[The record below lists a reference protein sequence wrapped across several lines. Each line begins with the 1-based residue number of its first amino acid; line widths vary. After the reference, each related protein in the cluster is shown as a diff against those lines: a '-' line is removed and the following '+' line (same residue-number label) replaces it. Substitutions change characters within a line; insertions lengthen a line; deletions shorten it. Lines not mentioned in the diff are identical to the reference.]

1 MGTTSFKIPNGNYN
15 VYELKYFL
23 SNVKITFVA
32 EGLYNILNGVFSK
45 LSECVDVEYNKN
57 TNKYTFN
64 NSQYLNFKIYIK
76 AQNGGFLGLEDNIY
90 HLIFPTLESTKPINM
105 VAYNKIVMNIQ
116 GMEYSGLGIEN
127 ISSPDGF
134 ELSSIFF
141 WASRQDINNMA
152 EIQYNNEDGGNSF
165 NYELHNKMITNLTFQ
180 ITDENYNIIHDLP
193 DLTMILQFS
202 IKSVASNDLSIL
214 LDILEKMKKYLLDIY
229 SMIYL
234 ILDKIGIL
242 N

>member
-1 MGTTSFKIPNGNYN
+1 
-15 VYELKYFL
+15 
-23 SNVKITFVA
+23 
-32 EGLYNILNGVFSK
+32 
-45 LSECVDVEYNKN
+45 
-57 TNKYTFN
+57 
-64 NSQYLNFKIYIK
+64 
-76 AQNGGFLGLEDNIY
+76 
-90 HLIFPTLESTKPINM
+90 
-105 VAYNKIVMNIQ
+105 MNIQ

-134 ELSSIFF
+134 EISSIFF
-141 WASRQDINNMA
+141 WASRQDIVNMA

-193 DLTMILQFS
+193 DWTMILQFS
-202 IKSVASNDLSIL
+202 IKSEASNDLSIL

-234 ILDKIGIL
+234 ILDRIGIL